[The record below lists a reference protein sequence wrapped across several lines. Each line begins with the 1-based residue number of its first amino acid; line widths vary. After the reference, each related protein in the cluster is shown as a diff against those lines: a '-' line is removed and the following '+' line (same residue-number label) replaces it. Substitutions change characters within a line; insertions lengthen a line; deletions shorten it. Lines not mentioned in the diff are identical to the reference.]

1 MTGTNFS
8 VSDEQKGDI
17 SVVRLSG
24 YLDAHTAPRLE
35 KKLKELTESGKYK
48 ILVDFQ
54 DLTYISSAGLGV
66 FMGSIEEC
74 RENKGDIK
82 MCQMQENVYTIF
94 DLLGFPMLYDID
106 DNMQTLIDKFNE
118 QK

>member
-8 VSDEQKGDI
+8 VSDEQMGDI

-106 DNMQTLIDKFNE
+106 DKMQTLIDKFNE

>member
-1 MTGTNFS
+1 MTGTNFKIS
-8 VSDEQKGDI
+8 IEQLGEI
-17 SVVRLSG
+17 SVVKLSG

-35 KKLKELTESGKYK
+35 QKLKELTESGKYK
-48 ILVDFQ
+48 ILVDFKE
-54 DLTYISSAGLGV
+54 LTYISSAGLGV

-106 DNMQTLIDKFNE
+106 NDMQSLIDKFNE
-118 QK
+118 SE